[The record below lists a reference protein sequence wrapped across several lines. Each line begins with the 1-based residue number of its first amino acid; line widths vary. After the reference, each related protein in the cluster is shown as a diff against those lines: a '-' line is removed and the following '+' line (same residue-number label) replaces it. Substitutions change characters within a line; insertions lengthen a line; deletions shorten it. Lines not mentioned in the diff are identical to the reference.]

1 MAKVRVQDATKELSA
16 SVGQLYDSV
25 SKAHKRALEM
35 LNSLKKLE
43 ETAKQKEQ
51 ERKAQEEK
59 ERDEE
64 QRPEQTDFVIVERG
78 LDVGP
83 DRIEQIRADGHD
95 AGYEGNLDLRGER
108 FADGGVD
115 DLDAALVDGRGDE
128 IHQRLA
134 EEVECRD
141 KATDFQMFFHVS

>member
-51 ERKAQEEK
+51 ERKA
-59 ERDEE
+59 
-64 QRPEQTDFVIVERG
+64 FS
-78 LDVGP
+78 LDV
-83 DRIEQIRADGHD
+83 
-95 AGYEGNLDLRGER
+95 
-108 FADGGVD
+108 
-115 DLDAALVDGRGDE
+115 
-128 IHQRLA
+128 
-134 EEVECRD
+134 
-141 KATDFQMFFHVS
+141 